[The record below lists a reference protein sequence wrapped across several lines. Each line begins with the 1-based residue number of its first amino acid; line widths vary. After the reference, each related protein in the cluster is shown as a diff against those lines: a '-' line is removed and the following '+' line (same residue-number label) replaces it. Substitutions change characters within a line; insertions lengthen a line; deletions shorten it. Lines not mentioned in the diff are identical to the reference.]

1 MFLLSRITNCT
12 GGWAVGCGQ
21 PPLVEVT
28 SVVGAGAGR
37 VGGAGQGTLVS
48 WSDLRLRSRGKEE
61 VEEEEA
67 ASSTHFLLR
76 SSGDS

>member
-12 GGWAVGCGQ
+12 GGWVGQ

-28 SVVGAGAGR
+28 SVVGAGR

-61 VEEEEA
+61 EEEEA

>member
-12 GGWAVGCGQ
+12 GGQ

-28 SVVGAGAGR
+28 SVVGAGR

-48 WSDLRLRSRGKEE
+48 WSDLRLRSRGKE
-61 VEEEEA
+61 
-67 ASSTHFLLR
+67 
-76 SSGDS
+76 

>member
-12 GGWAVGCGQ
+12 GGWVGQ

-28 SVVGAGAGR
+28 SVVGAGR

-48 WSDLRLRSRGKEE
+48 WSDLRLRSRGKE
-61 VEEEEA
+61 
-67 ASSTHFLLR
+67 
-76 SSGDS
+76 

>member
-12 GGWAVGCGQ
+12 GGQ

-28 SVVGAGAGR
+28 SVVGAGR

-61 VEEEEA
+61 EEEA

>member
-1 MFLLSRITNCT
+1 M
-12 GGWAVGCGQ
+12 
-21 PPLVEVT
+21 
-28 SVVGAGAGR
+28 VGAGAGR

>member
-12 GGWAVGCGQ
+12 GGWVGQ

-28 SVVGAGAGR
+28 SVVGAGR

-48 WSDLRLRSRGKEE
+48 WSDLRLRSRGK
-61 VEEEEA
+61 VEEEEEDA
-67 ASSTHFLLR
+67 PSSTHFLLR

>member
-12 GGWAVGCGQ
+12 GGWVGQ

-61 VEEEEA
+61 EEA

-76 SSGDS
+76 SSGHS

>member
-12 GGWAVGCGQ
+12 GGQ

-28 SVVGAGAGR
+28 SVEGTGAGR

-61 VEEEEA
+61 EA

>member
-12 GGWAVGCGQ
+12 GGWVGQ

-37 VGGAGQGTLVS
+37 VGGTLVS

-61 VEEEEA
+61 EEA

-76 SSGDS
+76 SSGHS